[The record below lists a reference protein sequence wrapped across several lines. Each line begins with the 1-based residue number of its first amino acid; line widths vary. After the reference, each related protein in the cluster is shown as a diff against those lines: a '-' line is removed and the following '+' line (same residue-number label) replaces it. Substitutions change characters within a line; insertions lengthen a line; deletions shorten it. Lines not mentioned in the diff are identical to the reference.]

1 MGERTRELL
10 TLIGGDIFFF
20 NLALWLTLLLRYFEW
35 PDIARL
41 SAHMPPFLMLSGV
54 WILGFF
60 ISGLYDKHTT
70 FLKKLLVTKI
80 IYAQIINFVIAVFV
94 FLSFP
99 FGIAPKTNLVIYLV
113 ISTLLIAWWR
123 LYGFKYFSPKEKH
136 SAILIADGDDAV
148 ELVDEINNND
158 RYNYRFVRMV
168 DEKIIK
174 ETENFQEKI
183 LSLIERKKIRV
194 IVANPNNSQLNDFLP
209 QLFDLAF
216 LRFEFTFLDFNKLY
230 EDTFDRAPIASLEH
244 GWFISHV
251 SQSRTLIYAS
261 IKRAI
266 DILGALILAVPALLV
281 FPVVALAIKLDDKG
295 PLIYR
300 TERVGQ
306 FNQPINIYKFR
317 TKNGSDNAA
326 SALNSKLVD
335 TRVGVLLR
343 KTRLDELPQLLNVL
357 KGDLSFIGP
366 RPEIPSLAKVYA
378 KEIPYYNA
386 RHFLKPGLSGW
397 AQINNFDVPRGGVD
411 VQKTTTKLSYDL
423 YYLKRRSLLLDIQI
437 ALKTIFT
444 ILMRTG
450 T

>member
-10 TLIGGDIFFF
+10 ALIGGDIFFF
-20 NLALWLTLLLRYFEW
+20 NLALWLTLLLRYLEW
-35 PDIARL
+35 PGAERL
-41 SAHMPPFLMLSGV
+41 SDHMPPFLMLSAV

-60 ISGLYDKHTT
+60 IFGLYDKHTT
-70 FLKKLLVTKI
+70 FLKKLLVSKI
-80 IYAQIINFVIAVFV
+80 IHAQIVNFVIAALV

-123 LYGFKYFSPKEKH
+123 IYGFKYFSPKEKH
-136 SAILIADGDDAV
+136 AAILIADGEDAV
-148 ELVDEINNND
+148 DLVDEINNND

-174 ETENFQEKI
+174 ETDNFQEKI
-183 LSLIERKKIRV
+183 LSLIERKNIRV
-194 IVANPNNSQLNDFLP
+194 IVANPNNAQLNDFLP

-251 SQSRTLIYAS
+251 SQSHTLVYAG
-261 IKRAI
+261 IKRMM
-266 DILGALILAVPALLV
+266 DIVGSLLLAVPSLLI
-281 FPVVALAIKLDDKG
+281 FPFIAAAIKLDDKG
-295 PLIYR
+295 PLIYKA
-300 TERVGQ
+300 ERVGQ
-306 FNQPINIYKFR
+306 YNKPISIYKFR
-317 TKNGSDNAA
+317 TKNGSDSAM
-326 SALNSKLVD
+326 SALNSQLVD
-335 TRVGVLLR
+335 TRVGVWLR

-357 KGDLSFIGP
+357 LGDLSFIGP
-366 RPEIPSLAKVYA
+366 RPERPSLAQVYA

-397 AQINNFDVPRGGVD
+397 AQINNFDVPRGGLD
-411 VQKTTTKLSYDL
+411 VQRTTTKLSYDL
-423 YYLKRRSLLLDIQI
+423 YYLKRRSLLLDLQI
-437 ALKTIFT
+437 GLKTIST